1 MGALRTIKY
10 TLSDGQVVTTRQ
22 LAKQLG
28 VTESAARNRLN
39 RHTDPKKVFAP
50 YNPSKGGKAR
60 KLNAKQ
66 KEKLKKDKELD
77 LLKLALKTI

>member
-1 MGALRTIKY
+1 MGELRTIEY
-10 TLSDGQVVTTRQ
+10 ILSDGQVVTTRE
-22 LAKQLG
+22 LANQLG

-60 KLNAKQ
+60 KLKTKQ
-66 KEKLKKDKELD
+66 IEQQKKDKEKELW
-77 LLKLALKTI
+77 KLVLKTI

>member
-66 KEKLKKDKELD
+66 VEQNKKDKEQE
-77 LLKLALKTI
+77 LLKLALQNI